1 MKPEMQEREFI
12 KRLFNDLILLN
23 RSIPIIVEGKR
34 DRIAL
39 KKIGIKGKVILLH
52 RGQNLYEFCEDVL
65 RRHEKVILLL
75 DWDRKGQQIY
85 QKVSDLL
92 KGHFEEYS
100 LFRDTL
106 IKLFGDEIKEVEEI
120 PRILKGYGI
129 L

>member
-1 MKPEMQEREFI
+1 MKPEIQEREFI

>member
-1 MKPEMQEREFI
+1 LKPEMQEREFI